1 METKKLTPRQWWL
14 YDFVKKATSSQPGK
28 WLSQDEIVE
37 GIWCDLS
44 YCHDDKYEINENP
57 RSHDRCILIWLD
69 VEAIN
74 KSPEV
79 DKVIL
84 VNDHSYKMA
93 VSYEEADTFYLG
105 QIRKRA
111 IASLVR
117 YSNAKRKCKADG
129 QGKLLS
135 LDLKP
140 IDEESKAKAFIEAYV
155 DENK

>member
-14 YDFVKKATSSQPGK
+14 YGFVKKTTSLQPGK

-37 GIWCDLS
+37 GIWGDLS

-79 DKVIL
+79 DKIIL

-93 VSYEEADTFYLG
+93 VGYDEANEFYLES
-105 QIRKRA
+105 IRKRA

-117 YSNAKRKCKADG
+117 YSNAKRKCRADG

-140 IDEESKAKAFIEAYV
+140 IDEESKAKAFIEAFV
-155 DENK
+155 DEAK

>member
-1 METKKLTPRQWWL
+1 MADKLTPRQWWL
-14 YDFVKKATSSQPGK
+14 YNFVKKAASLERGK
-28 WLSQDEIVE
+28 WLTQDDIVN
-37 GIWCDLS
+37 GIWCDLT
-44 YCHDDKYEINENP
+44 YCHDDKYQLNENP
-57 RSHDRCILIWLD
+57 HSHDRCEKIWLD

-79 DKVIL
+79 DKIIL

-93 VSYEEADTFYLG
+93 VDYEEADKFYLE

-129 QGKLLS
+129 RGKLLS

-140 IDEESKAKAFIEAYV
+140 IDEESKAKAFIEAFV
-155 DENK
+155 DEAK